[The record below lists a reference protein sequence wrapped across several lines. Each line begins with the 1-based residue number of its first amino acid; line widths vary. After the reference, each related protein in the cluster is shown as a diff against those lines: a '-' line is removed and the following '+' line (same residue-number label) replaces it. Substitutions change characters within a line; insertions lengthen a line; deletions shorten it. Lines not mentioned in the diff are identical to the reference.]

1 MVDISDLGLPLST
14 NNIVTEKTI
23 KINSTDIAGNNSDK
37 KSNIKLRGRLAEYQY
52 IVDLLQRHQGSK
64 SKTAA
69 FLGITPRALRYR
81 LASMRDDGIDLECY
95 S

>member
-1 MVDISDLGLPLST
+1 MIPTVEMPDLDVMPAYREQQSAA
-14 NNIVTEKTI
+14 
-23 KINSTDIAGNNSDK
+23 SAM
-37 KSNIKLRGRLAEYQY
+37 SNVKLHGRMAEFQY
-52 IVDLLQRHQGSK
+52 ILELLKRHNGNK

-81 LASMRDDGIDLECY
+81 LASMREEGIDAGCY